1 MATVPFL
8 TNIDLGKNQL
18 ENAAL
23 QSLTDSQM
31 NAIVSP
37 ANGQVCLNTTNNKAY
52 IYSTASPAGWKV
64 VGVSVA
70 AGTGMGTFTE
80 TAGVVTINAAQNIAT
95 TASPAFAFVTL
106 NNEPTASSHAATKN
120 YVDGMAQGVKW
131 KTSVRAMYDGTTMP
145 TIGEDGLLIFQGL
158 NVAAGQRIL
167 FTNLTNAAENGIYIV
182 GLEYPPPAGAHW
194 IYLRSSDTDTWA
206 EVPAATVMV
215 EEGTYADTAYVCT
228 SNVGGVLGTNAIT
241 FVKMSKAI
249 GTVDL
254 TTSVTGTLPVGNGGT
269 GTATAPTAWGV
280 VYAASTSAYANT
292 AAGTSGYVLKSNG
305 TSAPTWTADI
315 PGNAGSASQI
325 FLDAPTASPYSVII
339 GGSTAS
345 SNSPVYTSSLT
356 YNPTGNGTL
365 TIGGSGAGALVAASI
380 SGLTTAL
387 TVGQGGTG
395 ATTAAGARTNLGI
408 VGTGNTGTGVAIAT
422 PWTGLVN
429 KFTCLNANS
438 TSTTV
443 NHQLNTIDV
452 HVQVWEVGGS
462 KRMIMTEVDI
472 TDLNNIVV
480 YHPANP
486 AASTYRIV
494 VMG

>member
-1 MATVPFL
+1 MATVPIL
-8 TNIDLGKNQL
+8 TNLDLGKN
-18 ENAAL
+18 EL
-23 QSLTDSQM
+23 QNSAVHNLTTTQM
-31 NAIVSP
+31 NAISSP
-37 ANGQVCLNTTNNKAY
+37 ANGQLV
-52 IYSTASPAGWKV
+52 YSTTDSKLYYYTTSTNQWRTTGM
-64 VGVSVA
+64 SLT

-80 TAGVVTINAAQNIAT
+80 TAGVVTINAAQDIAF
-95 TASPAFAFVTL
+95 TASPTFAYVNL

-194 IYLRSSDTDTWA
+194 IYLRSSDMDTWA

-280 VYAASTSAYANT
+280 VYAASASAYAST
-292 AAGTSGYVLKSNG
+292 AAGTSGQVLISNG
-305 TSAPTWTADI
+305 SNAPTWSTNI
-315 PGNAGSASQI
+315 GGNAANVTGTVAVANGGTGATTAVDARTNLSA
-325 FLDAPTASPYSVII
+325 AKNGA
-339 GGSTAS
+339 
-345 SNSPVYTSSLT
+345 NSDITSLT
-356 YNPTGNGTL
+356 
-365 TIGGSGAGALVAASI
+365 
-380 SGLTTAL
+380 GLTTAL

-395 ATTAAGARTNLGI
+395 STTATGARANLGI
-408 VGTGNTGTGVAIAT
+408 VGSGNTGTGVLTGITT
-422 PWTGLVN
+422 PWTGLTN
-429 KFTCLNANS
+429 KYVCFNANATN
-438 TSTTV
+438 TSV
-443 NHQLNTIDV
+443 NHQLNSIDV
-452 HVQVWEVGGS
+452 HVQVWEATGS
-462 KRMIMTEVDI
+462 KRMIITEVDI
-472 TDLNNIVV
+472 TDANNVVV
-480 YHPANP
+480 YHPASP